1 MAAFIRSL
9 NIADNDIFVGLSTDT
24 KPDVSPGALAYET
37 NTGNWFIYNLA
48 GSWVAYGGPS
58 GGNVASGATDSGNP
72 VKIAGVYESSPGA
85 VTTGQRRNIG
95 VNPIGAVLVA
105 FDTPGTAGSDGA
117 TTLAGAMTRSASGVG
132 GANPLASAKH
142 SFNGTSWDRDR
153 NNVAATLLASAS
165 RTTTQ
170 TSADI
175 PTYNAKAIT
184 VILDVTV
191 VAASPSVTVTINGK
205 DPASG
210 KYYLLLSGAAV
221 LTAVTNVYSVGPG
234 IAETSNVSTSKF
246 LPAIIQIVVTAN
258 NANAGTYSVGT
269 NLMI

>member
-58 GGNVASGATDSGNP
+58 GGNVASGAADSGNP
-72 VKIAGVYESSPGA
+72 VKIAGVYDSSPAA
-85 VTTGQRRNIG
+85 VTTGQRRTIETNA
-95 VNPIGAVLVA
+95 IGAVLVA
-105 FDTPGTAGSDGA
+105 FDSGGDAGGDAAA
-117 TTLAGAMTRSASGVG
+117 TLGGVITRQASALG
-132 GANPLASAKH
+132 GSNPLAVGQ
-142 SFNGTSWDRDR
+142 FDYNGATWDRHR

-175 PTYNAKAIT
+175 VTYNAKAIT
-184 VILDVTV
+184 VVLDVTV

-221 LTAVTNVYSVGPG
+221 LTAVTNVYSIGPG

-246 LPAIIQIVVTAN
+246 LPRTIQIVVTAN
-258 NANAGTYSVGT
+258 NANAGTYSVGY

>member
-1 MAAFIRSL
+1 MAAFVRSL
-9 NIADNDIFVGLSTDT
+9 NIADNDIFVGLSSDT
-24 KPDVSPGALAYET
+24 KPTVSPGALAYET
-37 NTGNWFIYNLA
+37 NTGLWYIMNLA
-48 GSWVAYGGPS
+48 GSWVVYTAPVSSAQASVAIGP
-58 GGNVASGATDSGNP
+58 
-72 VKIAGVYESSPGA
+72 PGDA
-85 VTTGQRRNIG
+85 VTNSAAIGQYSNS
-95 VNPIGAVLVA
+95 VM
-105 FDTPGTAGSDGA
+105 TA
-117 TTLAGAMTRSASGVG
+117 
-132 GANPLASAKH
+132 
-142 SFNGTSWDRDR
+142 FNGTSLDRWR
-153 NNVAATLLASAS
+153 NNVATTLLASAS

-170 TSADI
+170 VSADI
-175 PTYNAKAIT
+175 PTYNFKALT
-184 VILDVTV
+184 VILDMTV

-234 IAETSNVSTSKF
+234 IAASANVSVSSF